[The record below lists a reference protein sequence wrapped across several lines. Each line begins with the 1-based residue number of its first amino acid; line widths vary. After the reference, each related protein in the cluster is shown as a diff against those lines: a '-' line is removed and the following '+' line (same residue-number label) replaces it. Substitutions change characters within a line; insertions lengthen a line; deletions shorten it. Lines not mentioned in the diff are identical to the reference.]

1 MLMLGL
7 LSDLYLV
14 QFVSRASLI
23 FKPVVNLKIWQ
34 QKYKEVR
41 QAVITQIR
49 FDSTLDSILPLIQSR
64 ERNKQLH

>member
-49 FDSTLDSILPLIQSR
+49 FDSILPLIQSR
-64 ERNKQLH
+64 ERNKQLQ